1 MRPTL
6 HALEE
11 PRVTLHRMDIVIA
24 GGHGQIA
31 LKLEKLLSDAG
42 HEVRA
47 LIRNPDHTA
56 DVEDAGAEP
65 LIADLESLSA
75 FGIADLIVD
84 AEAIVFAAGAGPG
97 SGPERKWSLDYEG
110 AAKLIDVAVA
120 NSIPR
125 FVMIS
130 SVGADAAAEDDGGFG
145 TYLRAKGQAD
155 SDLTQSELD
164 YTILRPGPLTDD
176 AATGEI
182 TIGSDIEPGPVT
194 RADVAATIA
203 AVLEAD
209 STIGLTLDLRGGGA
223 PIEAAVAQ
231 L

>member
-1 MRPTL
+1 
-6 HALEE
+6 
-11 PRVTLHRMDIVIA
+11 MDIVIA

-31 LKLEKLLSDAG
+31 LKLERLLADAG

-47 LIRNPDHTA
+47 LIRNPDHA
-56 DVEDAGAEP
+56 PEVEAAGAEA
-65 LIADLESLSA
+65 LVADIEELSA
-75 FGIADLIVD
+75 FALADLITD
-84 AEAIVFAAGAGPG
+84 ADAIVFAAGAGPG
-97 SGPERKWSLDYEG
+97 SGPERKWTVDYGG

-125 FVMIS
+125 YVIVS
-130 SVGADAAAEDDGGFG
+130 SAGADAAAEDDGGFG

-164 YTILRPGPLTDD
+164 FTIVRPGPLTNEPG
-176 AATGEI
+176 TGEI
-182 TIGSDIEPGPVT
+182 TVGPAVDAGQIT
-194 RADVAATIA
+194 REDVAATIA

-209 STIGLTLDLRGGGA
+209 ATIGLTLNLRGGGLSVSQA
-223 PIEAAVAQ
+223 IAE

>member
-1 MRPTL
+1 
-6 HALEE
+6 
-11 PRVTLHRMDIVIA
+11 MDIVIA

-31 LKLEKLLSDAG
+31 LKLAKLLSTEG

-47 LIRNPDHTA
+47 LIRNPDHA
-56 DVEDAGAEP
+56 SDVEAAGAEA
-65 LIADLESLSA
+65 LIADLETQSA
-75 FGIADLIVD
+75 FNLADEILD
-84 AEAIVFAAGAGPG
+84 ADAIVFAAGAGPG
-97 SGPERKWSLDYEG
+97 SGPERKWTVDYEG

-125 FVMIS
+125 YVIVS
-130 SVGADAAAEDDGGFG
+130 SVGADPAAEDDGGFG

-176 AATGEI
+176 PGTGEI
-182 TIGSDIEPGPVT
+182 TIGAEIEPGPVT
-194 RADVAATIA
+194 REDVAATIA
-203 AVLEAD
+203 AVLEEDA
-209 STIGLTLDLRGGGA
+209 TIGLTLDLRGGGLPVA
-223 PIEAAVAQ
+223 EAIAQ

>member
-1 MRPTL
+1 
-6 HALEE
+6 
-11 PRVTLHRMDIVIA
+11 MDIVIA

-47 LIRNPDHTA
+47 LIRNPDHA
-56 DVEDAGAEP
+56 SDVEAAGAEA
-65 LIADLESLSA
+65 LVADLEALSA
-75 FGIADLIVD
+75 FALADLIVAAD
-84 AEAIVFAAGAGPG
+84 AIVFAAGAGPN
-97 SGPERKWSLDYEG
+97 SGPERKWTLDYEG

-125 FVMIS
+125 YVMIS
-130 SVGADAAAEDDGGFG
+130 SVGADPTAVDDGGFS

-155 SDLTQSELD
+155 RDLTQSELD
-164 YTILRPGPLTDD
+164 YTIVRPGPLTDEPG
-176 AATGEI
+176 TGEI
-182 TIGSDIEPGPVT
+182 TIGSDIEPGPVP

-203 AVLEAD
+203 AVLEDDA
-209 STIGLTLDLRGGGA
+209 TIGLTLDLRGGGA
-223 PIEAAVAQ
+223 PIASAIAQ

>member
-1 MRPTL
+1 
-6 HALEE
+6 
-11 PRVTLHRMDIVIA
+11 MDIVIA

-31 LKLEKLLSDAG
+31 LKLERILADAG

-47 LIRNPDHTA
+47 LIRNPDHA
-56 DVEDAGAEP
+56 SDVEAAGAEP
-65 LIADLESLSA
+65 VIADLESLSA
-75 FGIADLIVD
+75 FGLADLITD
-84 AEAIVFAAGAGPG
+84 ADAIIFAAGAGPG

-164 YTILRPGPLTDD
+164 YTIVRPGPLTDD
-176 AATGEI
+176 PGTGEI
-182 TIGSDIEPGPVT
+182 TIGPEIAPGPVT

-203 AVLEAD
+203 AILEAD
-209 STIGLTLDLRGGGA
+209 STIGLTLDLRDGGD
-223 PIEAAVAQ
+223 PIDSAIAQ